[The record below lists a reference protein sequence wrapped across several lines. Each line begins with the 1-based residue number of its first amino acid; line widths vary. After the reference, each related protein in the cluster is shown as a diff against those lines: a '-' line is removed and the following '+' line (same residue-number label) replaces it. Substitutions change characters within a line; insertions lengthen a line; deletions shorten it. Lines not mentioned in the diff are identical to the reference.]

1 MRVMPMEEQCSAL
14 SWDVLVGSPLNG
26 FQGSIL
32 ADAWVADDSALGR
45 GDQREGDCGCQHPT
59 TTAACTRWAP
69 ANLRKRAS
77 RDNGVSVVI
86 KGAVA
91 VVATSAGD
99 VCPVLPTTPSAL
111 VAVMGKVRWPQ
122 VRRLQRW
129 FFPISCS
136 APADAASGSRAPSV
150 RLQTVSSA
158 PSSCERIAPSAII
171 VGASETRAFRHFLSR

>member
-1 MRVMPMEEQCSAL
+1 MNVGGMRMGGMRMGGMRMGGMRMGGMGVMGVMRVMTMEKQPPML
-14 SWDVLVGSPLNG
+14 SWEVLVGSPLNG
-26 FQGSIL
+26 FRGCIL

-59 TTAACTRWAP
+59 PTAACTRWAP

-99 VCPVLPTTPSAL
+99 VCPVLPTTPVRTAL
-111 VAVMGKVRWPQ
+111 
-122 VRRLQRW
+122 
-129 FFPISCS
+129 
-136 APADAASGSRAPSV
+136 
-150 RLQTVSSA
+150 
-158 PSSCERIAPSAII
+158 
-171 VGASETRAFRHFLSR
+171 